1 MDVDLLIKG
10 AEILDGSGAPT
21 TRGDV
26 AIVGDRIAA
35 VGRAEGARAKRVVN
49 AMERAVAPGFVDIHS
64 HSDYHY
70 FLAPQ
75 VESQVMQ
82 GVTCEIIGNCGYA
95 AAPIWGSWLED
106 RAREYKRIHG
116 LDLDWTTVAGYQER
130 LKNIGV
136 SVNYA
141 VLMGH
146 GTLRGSAMGGANRPA
161 KPEDISAMVEGARR
175 GMREG
180 AVGLS
185 TGLVYAPGC
194 FADRDEVAVIARGV
208 REEGGVLTSHMR
220 SEGDGLLEAIEE
232 IIGIAEAAAI
242 PLQISHLKTMHP
254 RNWGKRDRMFE
265 LIEAAQ
271 RRGVE
276 VTCDRYP
283 YTAANT
289 GLAQVM
295 PRWALEGSKDEQA
308 ARLADPTT
316 RSRIR
321 EEILKETPSADRWDT
336 IMISEV
342 TLEKNRRYEGLR
354 VSQAARLARAEPV
367 DFLLDMLR
375 EERNNVDAIY
385 FAMSEDNLREILRK
399 PYVMIGSDAGCRDH
413 YGPLSKGRP
422 HPRGFGTFARVLGH
436 FVRDEKLF
444 DLPTAIRKMTWDPC
458 RRLGLQDRGLLR
470 PGFAADVV
478 LFDPTRIKDTATYEE
493 PIKYPEG
500 VEMVL
505 VNGVATVEGGQHT
518 GARAGRMVRRTEA

>member
-1 MDVDLLIKG
+1 MDVDLLIRG
-10 AEILDGSGAPT
+10 AEILDGSGAPAVQ
-21 TRGDV
+21 GDV
-26 AIVGDRIAA
+26 VVAGERIVA
-35 VGRAEGARAKRVVN
+35 VGRVEGARAKRVVN
-49 AMERAVAPGFVDIHS
+49 ATGRAVAPGFVDIHS

-82 GVTCEIIGNCGYA
+82 GVTCEVIGNCGYA
-95 AAPIWGSWLED
+95 AAPIWGPWLED
-106 RAREYKRIHG
+106 RAHEYKRVHG
-116 LDLDWTTVAGYQER
+116 LDLDWTMVTGYEAR
-130 LKNIGV
+130 LKAIGV

-146 GTLRGSAMGGANRPA
+146 GTIRGSAMGGANRPA
-161 KPEDISAMVEGARR
+161 KPEELAAMVEGARR
-175 GMREG
+175 GMRDG

-194 FADRDEVAVIARGV
+194 FADKDEVAAVARAV
-208 REEGGVLTSHMR
+208 HQEGGVLTSHMR

-232 IIGIAEAAAI
+232 IIGIAETVGI

-254 RNWGKRDRMFE
+254 RNWGKKTRMFE

-271 RRGVE
+271 GRGVD

-308 ARLADPTT
+308 ARLAEPAT
-316 RSRIR
+316 RARIR
-321 EEILKETPSADRWDT
+321 QDILKETPGPERWDT
-336 IMISEV
+336 IMISET
-342 TLEKNRRYEGLR
+342 TLEKNHRYDGLR
-354 VSQAARLARAEPV
+354 VSQAASLAGAGPV
-367 DFLLDMLR
+367 EFILDLLH

-385 FAMSEDNLREILRK
+385 FTMSEENLRDILRK
-399 PYVMIGSDAGCRDH
+399 SYMMIGSDAGCRDH
-413 YGPLSKGRP
+413 YGPLSRGRP

-436 FVRDEKLF
+436 YARDEKLF

-458 RRLGLQDRGLLR
+458 RRLGLTDRGLLR

-478 LFDPTRIKDTATYEE
+478 VFDPARIRDTATYED

-500 VEMVL
+500 VEMVV
-505 VNGVATVEGGQHT
+505 VNGAVTVEGGQHT
-518 GARAGRMVRRTEA
+518 GARAGRMVRRKD

>member
-1 MDVDLLIKG
+1 MNVDLLIKG
-10 AEILDGSGAPT
+10 AEIVDGSGAPAAA
-21 TRGDV
+21 GDV
-26 AIVGDRIAA
+26 AIAGDRIVA
-35 VGRAEGARAKRVVN
+35 VGRVEGVRAKRVVN
-49 AMERAVAPGFVDIHS
+49 AAGHAVAPGFVDIHS

-70 FLAPQ
+70 LLSPLA
-75 VESQVMQ
+75 ESAVMQ

-95 AAPIWGSWLED
+95 AAPIWGPWLED

-116 LDLDWTTVAGYQER
+116 LDLDWTTVAGYEAR
-130 LKNIGV
+130 LKAIGV
-136 SVNYA
+136 SVNYG

-146 GTLRGSAMGGANRPA
+146 GTLRGSAMGGADRPA
-161 KPEDISAMVEGARR
+161 KPEELSAIVEAARR

-194 FADRDEVAVIARGV
+194 FADRDEVAAIARAV

-232 IIGIAEAAAI
+232 IIGIAETAQI

-254 RNWGKRDRMFE
+254 RNWGKKARMFE
-265 LIEAAQ
+265 LIEGARA
-271 RRGVE
+271 RGVD
-276 VTCDRYP
+276 VMCDRYP

-308 ARLADPTT
+308 ARLANPAT
-316 RSRIR
+316 RARIR
-321 EEILKETPSADRWDT
+321 EAILQETPRPERWDT

-342 TLEKNRRYEGLR
+342 TLEKNRRYEGMR
-354 VSQAARLARAEPV
+354 VGQAARLAGKEPV
-367 DFLLDMLR
+367 EFLLDMLH

-385 FAMSEDNLREILRK
+385 FAMAEDNLREILRK
-399 PYVMIGSDAGCRDH
+399 PYMMIGSDAGCRDH

-422 HPRGFGTFARVLGH
+422 HPRGFGTFPRVLGH
-436 FVRDEKLF
+436 YARDERLF
-444 DLPTAIRKMTWDPC
+444 DLPTAVRRMTWDPC
-458 RRLGLQDRGLLR
+458 RRLGLEDRGLLR

-478 LFDPTRIKDTATYEE
+478 LFDPARIADRATYED
-493 PIKYPEG
+493 PIRYPEG
-500 VEMVL
+500 IHMVV
-505 VNGVATVEGGQHT
+505 VNGVVTVEDGQHN
-518 GARAGRMVRRTEA
+518 GARTGRMVRKPQA

>member
-1 MDVDLLIKG
+1 
-10 AEILDGSGAPT
+10 
-21 TRGDV
+21 
-26 AIVGDRIAA
+26 
-35 VGRAEGARAKRVVN
+35 VVN
-49 AMERAVAPGFVDIHS
+49 AAGHAVAPGFVDIHS

-82 GVTCEIIGNCGYA
+82 GVTCEVIGNCGYA

-116 LDLDWTTVAGYQER
+116 LDLDWTTVAGYEER
-130 LKNIGV
+130 LRQVGV

-146 GTLRGSAMGGANRPA
+146 GTIRGSAMGGANRPA
-161 KPEDISAMVEGARR
+161 SPEELSAMAEAARR

-194 FADRDEVAVIARGV
+194 FAGADEVVAVARAV

-220 SEGDGLLEAIEE
+220 SEGDGLLEAIQE

-265 LIEAAQ
+265 LIESAQ

-295 PRWALEGSKDEQA
+295 PRWALEGSKDEQVT
-308 ARLADPTT
+308 RLADPAT
-316 RSRIR
+316 RARIR
-321 EEILKETPSADRWDT
+321 LEILQETPGPERWDT
-336 IMISEV
+336 IMISEC
-342 TLEKNRRYEGLR
+342 TLPQHQRYNGLR
-354 VSQAARLARAEPV
+354 VSQAAALTAADPV
-367 DFLLDMLR
+367 EFVLDLLR

-385 FAMSEDNLREILRK
+385 FSMSEENLRDILRR

-422 HPRGFGTFARVLGH
+422 HPRGFGTFPRVLGH
-436 FVRDEKLF
+436 YVREERLF
-444 DLPTAIRKMTWDPC
+444 DLPTAVRKMTWDPC
-458 RRLGLQDRGLLR
+458 RRLGLKDRGLLR
-470 PGFAADVV
+470 PGYAADLV
-478 LFDPTRIKDTATYEE
+478 LFDPVRIKDTATYED
-493 PIKYPEG
+493 PIRYPEG

-505 VNGVATVEGGQHT
+505 VNGVVTVEKGQHT
-518 GARAGRMVRRTEA
+518 GARAGRMMRRTED

>member
-161 KPEDISAMVEGARR
+161 KPEEYSALAWE
-175 GMREG
+175 
-180 AVGLS
+180 
-185 TGLVYAPGC
+185 
-194 FADRDEVAVIARGV
+194 
-208 REEGGVLTSHMR
+208 
-220 SEGDGLLEAIEE
+220 LEAIGYRLVP
-232 IIGIAEAAAI
+232 I
-242 PLQISHLKTMHP
+242 
-254 RNWGKRDRMFE
+254 KRF
-265 LIEAAQ
+265 
-271 RRGVE
+271 
-276 VTCDRYP
+276 
-283 YTAANT
+283 
-289 GLAQVM
+289 
-295 PRWALEGSKDEQA
+295 
-308 ARLADPTT
+308 T
-316 RSRIR
+316 RSLR
-321 EEILKETPSADRWDT
+321 S
-336 IMISEV
+336 
-342 TLEKNRRYEGLR
+342 GLGG
-354 VSQAARLARAEPV
+354 AGGEP
-367 DFLLDMLR
+367 DF
-375 EERNNVDAIY
+375 ER
-385 FAMSEDNLREILRK
+385 
-399 PYVMIGSDAGCRDH
+399 
-413 YGPLSKGRP
+413 
-422 HPRGFGTFARVLGH
+422 
-436 FVRDEKLF
+436 
-444 DLPTAIRKMTWDPC
+444 
-458 RRLGLQDRGLLR
+458 QD
-470 PGFAADVV
+470 
-478 LFDPTRIKDTATYEE
+478 
-493 PIKYPEG
+493 
-500 VEMVL
+500 
-505 VNGVATVEGGQHT
+505 
-518 GARAGRMVRRTEA
+518 